1 MDINAIGGNLPPAM
15 TRQATPAAEPV
26 EFRPLGSGRTGK
38 DMTQDEP
45 MQKKGAVEQSREQL
59 EELVE
64 DIQQATK
71 VMQRNLNFTVDD
83 STGLTVIK
91 VTDASSGDVIRQM
104 PTEEALRLAERLD
117 EMRSLLFE
125 TRA

>member
-1 MDINAIGGNLPPAM
+1 MDINAIGGGLPPAM
-15 TRQATPAAEPV
+15 TRQTAPAAEPV
-26 EFRPLGSGRTGK
+26 EFRPFGASK
-38 DMTQDEP
+38 DKVQDEP
-45 MQKKGAVEQSREQL
+45 MLKKGNLEQNKEQL

-64 DIQQATK
+64 GIQEATK

-91 VTDASSGDVIRQM
+91 VTDALSGDVIRQM
-104 PTEEALRLAERLD
+104 PTEDALRLAERLD

>member
-1 MDINAIGGNLPPAM
+1 MLKKGNL
-15 TRQATPAAEPV
+15 
-26 EFRPLGSGRTGK
+26 
-38 DMTQDEP
+38 
-45 MQKKGAVEQSREQL
+45 EQNKEQL

-64 DIQQATK
+64 GIQEATK

-91 VTDASSGDVIRQM
+91 VTDALSGDVIRQM
-104 PTEEALRLAERLD
+104 PTEDALRLAERLD

>member
-1 MDINAIGGNLPPAM
+1 MDINAIGGLPPTM
-15 TRQATPAAEPV
+15 KRQTASTDGVV
-26 EFRPLGSGRTGK
+26 EFRPLGSGE
-38 DMTQDEP
+38 DMTQE
-45 MQKKGAVEQSREQL
+45 QQAYQKGALEQNKEQL

-64 DIQQATK
+64 GIQAATK
-71 VMQRNLNFTVDD
+71 VMQRNLNFSIDD

-91 VTDASSGDVIRQM
+91 VTDGVSGDVIRQM
-104 PTEEALRLAERLD
+104 PTEDALRLAERLD

>member
-1 MDINAIGGNLPPAM
+1 MDINAIGSSLPPAM
-15 TRQATPAAEPV
+15 TRQTAPAPAAEPV
-26 EFRPLGSGRTGK
+26 EFRPFGASK
-38 DMTQDEP
+38 DKVQDEL
-45 MQKKGAVEQSREQL
+45 MLKKGNLEQNKEQL

-64 DIQQATK
+64 GIQEATK

-91 VTDASSGDVIRQM
+91 VTDALSGDVIRQM
-104 PTEEALRLAERLD
+104 PTEDALRLAERLD

>member
-1 MDINAIGGNLPPAM
+1 MDINAIGGLPPTM
-15 TRQATPAAEPV
+15 KRQTVSTGGVV
-26 EFRPLGSGRTGK
+26 EFRPLGSGE
-38 DMTQDEP
+38 DMTQE
-45 MQKKGAVEQSREQL
+45 QQAYQKGALEQNKEQL

-64 DIQQATK
+64 GIQAATK
-71 VMQRNLNFTVDD
+71 VMQRNLNFSIDD

-91 VTDASSGDVIRQM
+91 VTDGVSGDVIRQM
-104 PTEEALRLAERLD
+104 PTEDALRLAERLD

>member
-15 TRQATPAAEPV
+15 TRQAAAVAEQV
-26 EFRPLGSGRTGK
+26 ELRPLGASKTGNNTAQGESVT
-38 DMTQDEP
+38 D
-45 MQKKGAVEQSREQL
+45 KGALEKNKEQL
-59 EELVE
+59 DELVE
-64 DIQQATK
+64 DIQAATK

-91 VTDASSGDVIRQM
+91 VTDAVSGDVIRQM
-104 PTEEALRLAERLD
+104 PTEDALRLAERLD